1 MVMSYLTDHLHWL
14 EKEEG
19 TILLRSN
26 RNRFG
31 NKDGQIQYTRPSFP
45 FSRARER
52 WKDGVWKGVNLS
64 CFMVRTISDK
74 HISRTFQGQITVFKD
89 WNLCNKSA
97 FVNPLFDY
105 PIGKNTSWSRLR
117 FLLLRSTLIT
127 LFYSTFR
134 KNYNKMTGY
143 DLRLHLRYRIVF
155 RIKKQK

>member
-74 HISRTFQGQITVFKD
+74 HISRTFQGFFKD
-89 WNLCNKSA
+89 KLQ
-97 FVNPLFDY
+97 F
-105 PIGKNTSWSRLR
+105 SRTEIYAINR
-117 FLLLRSTLIT
+117 HSSTPCLIT
-127 LFYSTFR
+127 LLARTRHGVVYDFYFFGQRWSHYFIVLSAKITT
-134 KNYNKMTGY
+134 KWLGMTCGC
-143 DLRLHLRYRIVF
+143 IWGTE
-155 RIKKQK
+155 

>member
-31 NKDGQIQYTRPSFP
+31 NKDGQIQHTRPSFP

-74 HISRTFQGQITVFKD
+74 HISRTFQGFFKD
-89 WNLCNKSA
+89 KLQ
-97 FVNPLFDY
+97 F
-105 PIGKNTSWSRLR
+105 SRTEIYAINR
-117 FLLLRSTLIT
+117 HSSTPFLIT
-127 LFYSTFR
+127 LLARTRHGVVYDFYFFVQRSSHYFIVLSAKITT
-134 KNYNKMTGY
+134 KWLGMTCGC
-143 DLRLHLRYRIVF
+143 IWGTE
-155 RIKKQK
+155 

>member
-31 NKDGQIQYTRPSFP
+31 NKDGQIQHTRPSFP

-52 WKDGVWKGVNLS
+52 WKDGVWKGVKD
-64 CFMVRTISDK
+64 F
-74 HISRTFQGQITVFKD
+74 SRIFQGQITVFKD

-143 DLRLHLRYRIVF
+143 DLRMHLRYRIVF

>member
-74 HISRTFQGQITVFKD
+74 HISRTFQGFFKD
-89 WNLCNKSA
+89 KLQ
-97 FVNPLFDY
+97 F
-105 PIGKNTSWSRLR
+105 SRTEIYAINR
-117 FLLLRSTLIT
+117 HSSTPFLIT
-127 LFYSTFR
+127 LLARTRHGVVYDFYFFVQRWSHYFTVLSA
-134 KNYNKMTGY
+134 KITTKWLGMTCDCIWGTE
-143 DLRLHLRYRIVF
+143 
-155 RIKKQK
+155 